1 MASGDFWNRQIDL
14 ARRSPG
20 RASCSDDP
28 MVSRRGAGRWAEGWR
43 LTSPRRPG
51 LALSYFDIVT
61 AKSELLEFVSA
72 VITTVRHPGT
82 DPGLQ

>member
-1 MASGDFWNRQIDL
+1 MATNR
-14 ARRSPG
+14 AP
-20 RASCSDDP
+20 AS
-28 MVSRRGAGRWAEGWR
+28 R
-43 LTSPRRPG
+43 

-82 DPGLQ
+82 GPGLQ